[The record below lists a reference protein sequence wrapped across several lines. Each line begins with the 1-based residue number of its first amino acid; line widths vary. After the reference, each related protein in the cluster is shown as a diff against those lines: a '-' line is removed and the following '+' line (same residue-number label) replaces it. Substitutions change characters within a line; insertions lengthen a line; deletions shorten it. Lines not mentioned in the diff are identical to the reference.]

1 MFRPRTLCQMK
12 PAPSDPSLINPHKT
26 SLPINY
32 FQKFPQYIGNQKEFP
47 SKTKKPLQITTKGYL
62 VQKIDKKYIEEIQP
76 KEQMIDF
83 NKLLLQFKSS
93 EEIKSLQV
101 KDLLDIDGEM
111 LEELKKKCQD
121 FTNAASNL
129 SEEKEKLGHL
139 DEAKSDQEFMQY
151 LMAQYVKMQDSNI
164 NLDIAVNNIDRLQYL
179 QYNDD
184 GVKVYFKHKK

>member
-12 PAPSDPSLINPHKT
+12 PAPTEEQVINLHKS
-26 SLPINY
+26 SLPSDY
-32 FQKFPQYIGNQKEFP
+32 FTNTPTYDGKPKEFP
-47 SKTKKPLQITTKGYL
+47 SKTKKPLQLTTKAYL
-62 VQKIDKKYIEEIQP
+62 VQKIDRKGVEDIQP

-83 NKLLLQFKSS
+83 NKLLLQFKSI
-93 EEIKSLQV
+93 EEVQALQV
-101 KDLLDIDGEM
+101 SDLLDIDADL
-111 LEELKKKCQD
+111 LEDLKKKCQD

-151 LMAQYVKMQDSNI
+151 LMAQYVKMQDNNI

>member
-47 SKTKKPLQITTKGYL
+47 SKTKKPLQKTTKGYL

-151 LMAQYVKMQDSNI
+151 LMAQYVKMQDNNI

-184 GVKVYFKHKK
+184 GVKVFFKK

>member
-111 LEELKKKCQD
+111 LEELKK
-121 FTNAASNL
+121 NAKIL
-129 SEEKEKLGHL
+129 
-139 DEAKSDQEFMQY
+139 QMQHQIY
-151 LMAQYVKMQDSNI
+151 L
-164 NLDIAVNNIDRLQYL
+164 
-179 QYNDD
+179 
-184 GVKVYFKHKK
+184 KKKKN